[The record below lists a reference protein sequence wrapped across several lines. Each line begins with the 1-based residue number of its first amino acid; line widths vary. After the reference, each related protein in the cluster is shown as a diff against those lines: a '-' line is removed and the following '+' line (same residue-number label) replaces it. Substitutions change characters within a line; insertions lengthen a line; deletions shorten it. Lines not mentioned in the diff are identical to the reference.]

1 MDNFNLKF
9 KHLKHMQGDL
19 PSLSISLSTPVYVY
33 AQVKTEK
40 GNTENVKKQT
50 WKEHFKTIQ
59 WITVS
64 FKFVKVSYL
73 RSKTSS
79 FLYSEKYRFNLKDL
93 TWNYAHI

>member
-1 MDNFNLKF
+1 MGIMHNFNLKV

-33 AQVKTEK
+33 AQVKTGK

-59 WITVS
+59 WITMDHSEFQVS
-64 FKFVKVSYL
+64 EGIVS
-73 RSKTSS
+73 T
-79 FLYSEKYRFNLKDL
+79 
-93 TWNYAHI
+93 I